1 MCPGWV
7 CDLTPEPSVQPKHD
21 QTRDSEEIGQ
31 CDIKDKEMQIKFSK
45 ILHCP
50 LQHLYL
56 EARQGWVP

>member
-45 ILHCP
+45 ILLSP
-50 LQHLYL
+50 
-56 EARQGWVP
+56 AAFVSWS